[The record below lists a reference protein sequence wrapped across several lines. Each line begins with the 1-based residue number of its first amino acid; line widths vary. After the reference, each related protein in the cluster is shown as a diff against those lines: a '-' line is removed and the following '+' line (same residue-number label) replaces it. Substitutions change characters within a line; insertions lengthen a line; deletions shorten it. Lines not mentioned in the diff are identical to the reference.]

1 MIKKLTILNPGEVE
15 FLFRDGARE
24 VVEFRDLTERDD
36 QDRLAALMVARG
48 YPSKEE
54 VMDRLEN
61 ADAAGVT
68 GQPFDWP

>member
-1 MIKKLTILNPGEVE
+1 M
-15 FLFRDGARE
+15 
-24 VVEFRDLTERDD
+24 VEFRDLTERDD